1 MRRLVP
7 SPAAVLALAAVLV
20 PAAVPSLAAA
30 LAPDT
35 GAAQDG
41 SCRLHGVGAYSRSV
55 RADGSDSYRHY
66 GSGGIDYRCDDG
78 VRIQGDSAVVFEA
91 SNQIHL
97 FGDVRFADR
106 TSELRADSA
115 FYFGDDRQLRA
126 WGSVRVEDHESG
138 TIITGSSLNYFRASS
153 IRALDRLEVYEGQPH
168 ATVRPP
174 RPAPTAGEP
183 DFSSAA
189 TPEASSAPG
198 ADSSSTPTPDS
209 SNAAAPNSSR
219 AVMQD
224 SANSPA
230 PDSGSGEAGDAAA
243 AAQVPYEIDADHFVL
258 EGRRIFTA
266 RNDVFVARDSLAIRG
281 DTLIYDLQRGV
292 MTVEGNARVEEQDF
306 ELTAPW
312 LTAQPHEGGDM
323 VLAGGGAQLTGQSM
337 LMLAPAI
344 RVFLAQG
351 VAHRL
356 LALRRPPAEDEAE
369 LTETDMAGLSPG
381 DQARLQDLFERQAS
395 ARDEAGGD
403 DVQPSVSTAAFSL
416 WADSI
421 EVVAPGQ
428 ALDVVNAVGAARAE
442 THANQ
447 AVQGWNA
454 PDIAASDWMTGDT
467 IVARFVP
474 GAAPAPG
481 EPPAARLETLT
492 ASGSAVSFYRLAPA
506 DTLEADEAAEAAPP
520 PALHYVAGDRIT
532 VLLEGGEVVEM
543 DVEGQTVG
551 HHWEPAPPAE
561 DTIPPDTVPPPLD
574 TIPPDTIPLPSDT
587 IPPDTVSIP
596 SDTIPPDAIPPPP
609 DTTRQGEAAGRRPG
623 RLPWT

>member
-20 PAAVPSLAAA
+20 PAAAPSLAAA

-174 RPAPTAGEP
+174 RPAPTAAEP
-183 DFSSAA
+183 DSSSAA
-189 TPEASSAPG
+189 TP
-198 ADSSSTPTPDS
+198 DSSS
-209 SNAAAPNSSR
+209 AAAS
-219 AVMQD
+219 D
-224 SANSPA
+224 SANSPV

-312 LTAQPHEGGDM
+312 LTAQPHEGGDV
-323 VLAGGGAQLTGQSM
+323 VLARGGAQLTGQSM

-356 LALRRPPAEDEAE
+356 LALRRPPAEDETE

-381 DQARLQDLFERQAS
+381 DQARLQDLFERQAG

-506 DTLEADEAAEAAPP
+506 DTLEGGEDAEAAPP

-561 DTIPPDTVPPPLD
+561 DTIPPD
-574 TIPPDTIPLPSDT
+574 
-587 IPPDTVSIP
+587 
-596 SDTIPPDAIPPPP
+596 AIPPPP
-609 DTTRQGEAAGRRPG
+609 DTTRQDEAAGRRPG

>member
-7 SPAAVLALAAVLV
+7 SPAAVLALAAG
-20 PAAVPSLAAA
+20 
-30 LAPDT
+30 LAPDM

-97 FGDVRFADR
+97 FGDVRFADQ

-115 FYFGDDRQLRA
+115 FYFGEDRQLRA

-174 RPAPTAGEP
+174 RPAP
-183 DFSSAA
+183 
-189 TPEASSAPG
+189 AP
-198 ADSSSTPTPDS
+198 APDSSDTATPDS
-209 SNAAAPNSSR
+209 SNNA
-219 AVMQD
+219 
-224 SANSPA
+224 PA
-230 PDSGSGEAGDAAA
+230 PSNAPATDSGSAEAGDAEAE
-243 AAQVPYEIDADHFVL
+243 AQAPYEIDADHFVL

-266 RNDVFVARDSLAIRG
+266 RNDVFVTRDSLAIRG

-312 LTAQPHEGGDM
+312 LTAQPREGGDV
-323 VLAGGGAQLTGQSM
+323 VLARGGAQLTGGNM

-356 LALRRPPAEDEAE
+356 VALRRPPAEDEAE

-381 DQARLQDLFERQAS
+381 DQARLQDLFERQAG
-395 ARDEAGGD
+395 ALDQAGED
-403 DVQPSVSTAAFSL
+403 DVQPSVSTSAFSL

-442 THANQ
+442 TDANR

-454 PDIAASDWMTGDT
+454 PEIAASDWMTGDT
-467 IVARFVP
+467 IIAHFVP

-492 ASGSAVSFYRLAPA
+492 ASGSAISFYRLAPA
-506 DTLEADEAAEAAPP
+506 DTLEADEDAEAAPA

-551 HHWEPAPPAE
+551 HHWEPAPPVE
-561 DTIPPDTVPPPLD
+561 DTIPSN
-574 TIPPDTIPLPSDT
+574 TIPSPPDTTSL
-587 IPPDTVSIP
+587 PPDTTPSPDSIP
-596 SDTIPPDAIPPPP
+596 PSP
-609 DTTRQGEAAGRRPG
+609 DTTRQGEAAGR
-623 RLPWT
+623 LPWT

>member
-7 SPAAVLALAAVLV
+7 SPAAVLALG
-20 PAAVPSLAAA
+20 AA
-30 LAPDT
+30 LAPDM

-97 FGDVRFADR
+97 FGDVRFADQ

-115 FYFGDDRQLRA
+115 FYFGEDRQLRA

-174 RPAPTAGEP
+174 RPAP
-183 DFSSAA
+183 
-189 TPEASSAPG
+189 AP
-198 ADSSSTPTPDS
+198 APDSSDTATPDS
-209 SNAAAPNSSR
+209 SDNAPALANAAAPDSSDT
-219 AVMQD
+219 A
-224 SANSPA
+224 A
-230 PDSGSGEAGDAAA
+230 PDSLNNAPAPSNAPATDSGSAEAGDAEAE
-243 AAQVPYEIDADHFVL
+243 AQAPYEIDADHFVL

-266 RNDVFVARDSLAIRG
+266 RNDVFVTRDSLAIRG

-312 LTAQPHEGGDM
+312 LTAQPREGGDV
-323 VLAGGGAQLTGQSM
+323 VLARGGAQLTGGNM

-356 LALRRPPAEDEAE
+356 VALRRPPAEDEAE

-381 DQARLQDLFERQAS
+381 DQARLQDLFERQAG
-395 ARDEAGGD
+395 ALDQAGED
-403 DVQPSVSTAAFSL
+403 DVQPSVSTSAFSL

-442 THANQ
+442 THANR

-454 PDIAASDWMTGDT
+454 PEIAASDWMTGDT
-467 IVARFVP
+467 IIAHFVP

-492 ASGSAVSFYRLAPA
+492 ASGSAISFYRLAPA
-506 DTLEADEAAEAAPP
+506 DTLEADEDAEAAPA

-551 HHWEPAPPAE
+551 HHWEPAPPVE
-561 DTIPPDTVPPPLD
+561 DTIPSN
-574 TIPPDTIPLPSDT
+574 TIPSPPDTTSL
-587 IPPDTVSIP
+587 PPDTTPSPDSIP
-596 SDTIPPDAIPPPP
+596 PSP
-609 DTTRQGEAAGRRPG
+609 DTTRQGEAAGR
-623 RLPWT
+623 LPWT